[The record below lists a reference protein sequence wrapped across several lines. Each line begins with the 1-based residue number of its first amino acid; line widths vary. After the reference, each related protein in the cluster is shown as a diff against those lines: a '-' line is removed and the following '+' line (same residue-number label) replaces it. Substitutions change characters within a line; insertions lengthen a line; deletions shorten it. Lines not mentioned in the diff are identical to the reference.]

1 MLAGSKRA
9 GLGLLGNCPHGADD
23 FLAAAIIEGDHQGQP
38 GIAARQVLGL
48 IEQDRDVA
56 GQSTP
61 LADDADPD
69 VVGVQ
74 LGKIMTDEAL
84 QKPHQVRDFLGWAP
98 PILGGKAVDRQV
110 ADAEIAGGAHG
121 ATDRFDAAAMAL
133 EPRQSALGRPA
144 AIAVH
149 DDGDMRRDAL
159 AC

>member
-1 MLAGSKRA
+1 MK
-9 GLGLLGNCPHGADD
+9 
-23 FLAAAIIEGDHQGQP
+23 AITRVSP
-38 GIAARQVLGL
+38 VLRARQVLGL
-48 IEQDRDVA
+48 VEQDRDVA

-74 LGKIMTDEAL
+74 LGKIMADEAL
-84 QKPHQVRDFLGWAP
+84 QKAHEVRDFLGRAP
-98 PILGGKAVDRQV
+98 PVLGREAVDGQV

-133 EPRQSALGRPA
+133 EPRQAALGRPT

-149 DDGDMRRDAL
+149 DDGDMRRECSRLPTRGQVPEPTASL
-159 AC
+159 HRS